1 MAQATPEQ
9 LSAREREILQA
20 VVTGATNQQIAL
32 SLHVSVNTVKAHLR
46 NIFEKLGVQSRTE
59 ATLCAIQRGLVCVPN
74 QAPAEAAA
82 LPVPALRELPAPHA
96 LALPLQP
103 LQRVGVVLALL
114 LLLAVAL
121 WPTTRA
127 APTVS
132 DNPLVDAPQPAH
144 ASDSPTVTLRW
155 QTRASL
161 PTARARLALAQLD
174 GALYAIGGLSDE
186 GATARVDVYQPALDR
201 WERRADKPT
210 AVANAGAVAL
220 GGRIYVPG
228 GNDADNRVLALL
240 EVYDPASDRW
250 SAAAALPAPLCAYAI
265 AATEEGFY
273 LFGGWDGERYL
284 DSTYYYE
291 AASDTWQTR
300 TALPS
305 PRGFAAAARVGERIY
320 LVGGQTADGD
330 LDLCQSYD
338 PALDA
343 ADGMPW
349 RTHAP
354 MSTRRSG
361 HGLAA
366 YGGALYVVGGG
377 WGSYVAYNE
386 RYTLEGDAW
395 STFEGPLA
403 GEWRSMGLAVVEGPE
418 GSYLCAVGG
427 WNGAYLSATRAYQI
441 SFRAFIPVQ

>member
-1 MAQATPEQ
+1 MAQGAHEE
-9 LSAREREILQA
+9 LSARELEILEA

-59 ATLCAIQRGLVCVPN
+59 ATLRAIQRGLVSVPTPV
-74 QAPAEAAA
+74 QAEPHA
-82 LPVPALRELPAPHA
+82 PPAPPEIPAAHT
-96 LALPLQP
+96 LVLPLQP
-103 LQRVGVVLALL
+103 LQRFGVMFALL
-114 LLLAVAL
+114 LMLAIAL

-127 APTVS
+127 APTS
-132 DNPLVDAPQPAH
+132 ADSPLIDAPQSARVNGT
-144 ASDSPTVTLRW
+144 PTVTLRW

-161 PTARARLALAQLD
+161 PTARARLALAELD
-174 GALYAIGGLSDE
+174 GVLYAIGGLGDD
-186 GATARVDVYQPALDR
+186 GATPRVDAYDADRDR

-220 GGRIYVPG
+220 DGHIYVPG
-228 GNDADNRVLALL
+228 GNDADNRVLALM
-240 EVYDPASDRW
+240 EVYDPASDTW
-250 SAAAALPAPLCAYAI
+250 SQAAALPAPLCAYAI
-265 AATEEGFY
+265 AATRDGFY
-273 LFGGWDGERYL
+273 LFGGWDGQRYL
-284 DSTYYYE
+284 DTTYYYDLT
-291 AASDTWQTR
+291 SDSWQPR
-300 TALPS
+300 APLPGA
-305 PRGFAAAARVGERIY
+305 RGFAAAATVGERIY
-320 LVGGQTADGD
+320 LLGGRDADGD

-343 ADGMPW
+343 ANNIPW
-349 RTHAP
+349 HTHAP

-386 RYTLEGDAW
+386 RYALEGDAW
-395 STFEGPLA
+395 STFESPLS
-403 GEWRSMGLAVVEGPE
+403 GEWRSLGLAAIEGPQ
-418 GSYLCAVGG
+418 GSFLYAVGG
-427 WNGAYLSATRAYQI
+427 WNGAYLNTVRAYQI